1 MKTAAVLLVLCVF
14 FPAALPAL
22 ELDYSTFLGGS
33 GYDRAYA
40 VSLYGDIAYIAGE
53 TMSLDFPTADAF
65 QAAFNGQ
72 TFYTDAFVTRF
83 SADGSSLVYSTYLG
97 GANYDGG
104 AGSPDLKMGLA
115 VDTAGSAYVAGFTA
129 STDFPVLNPFQA
141 LKPGS
146 SGTAAAFVAKFDWNG
161 DLVYSTYLGGS
172 SNDYGAAVAVD
183 WFGQAYVTGRT
194 ASRDFPTQGTQ
205 DAFQPGHGGGNDDAF
220 VTCLNPQGNGLIYST
235 YLGGSGNDDRGY
247 GIAILDDPFASPC
260 VVGETD
266 SPDFPTV
273 NPYQASSPG
282 GYSDAFVVQF
292 NSNGVT
298 YSTYLG
304 GSAYDTAF
312 AVALDE
318 FGAAYVAGS
327 TSSLDFPTR
336 YPVQS
341 ALAGNQDAFVVKLQ
355 FVPALFRPDVMFST
369 YLGGADFDYARGV
382 ALDWARFV
390 YLAGETRSNDFPLL
404 NPYQSEFNPG
414 TTVSSSSDAFLAK
427 LSCSGDFL
435 IYSSYLGGEGD
446 DAAYGIAVD
455 DQQVAYLAGGT
466 VSDNFPVADPYQPF
480 RAGGEDAFLSR
491 LGHTPP
497 RMVIADSDYNGDG
510 TDDIAVFR
518 PRTGLWS
525 VRGVTRAF
533 FGKDG
538 DTPAAGDYNG
548 DGRADLAIFRP
559 DNGLW
564 RIQGLTKF
572 YFAAQD
578 WPVPADYSGD
588 GTDNPA
594 VFRPANGL
602 WWVRGVTQAYYGRR
616 GDVTVPGDYNG
627 DGTAEI
633 AIFRGQS
640 ALWSVRGL
648 TKIYFGRRGDTV
660 VPGNYL
666 GAGIITPAL
675 FRPASGLWVVRGQT
689 KVYYGSCSDRAVPA
703 DYNGASGTDLGILR
717 NYNGLWSISGVTRV
731 YFGLPGDIPVVQ

>member
-1 MKTAAVLLVLCVF
+1 MKTVAVLLVVLAL

-40 VSLYGDIAYIAGE
+40 VALDGDVAYIAGE
-53 TMSLDFPTADAF
+53 TKSLDFPTTDAF
-65 QAAFNGQ
+65 QAAFSGQ
-72 TFYTDAFVTRF
+72 TFYKDAFVTRF
-83 SADGSSLVYSTYLG
+83 SADGSSLHYSTYLG
-97 GANYDGG
+97 GSNNDGG
-104 AGSPDLKMGLA
+104 FGSPEYKMGLA
-115 VDTAGSAYVAGFTA
+115 VDTAGSAYVAGFTE
-129 STDFPVLNPFQA
+129 STDFPVLNAYQA
-141 LKPGS
+141 SKPGS
-146 SGTAAAFVAKFDWNG
+146 SGTAAAFVAKLDWNG
-161 DLVYSTYLGGS
+161 TLSYSTYLGGS
-172 SNDYGAAVAVD
+172 DSDYAAAVAVD

-194 ASRDFPTQGTQ
+194 GSRDFPTL
-205 DAFQPGHGGGNDDAF
+205 DAFQPAHGGGNDDAF
-220 VTCLNPQGNGLIYST
+220 VTCLNPQGNGLVYST
-235 YLGGSGNDDRGY
+235 FLGGSGNDDRGY
-247 GIAILDDPFASPC
+247 GVAILEAPFASPC
-260 VVGETD
+260 VVGTTD

-292 NSNGVT
+292 TSSGVT

-304 GSAYDTAF
+304 GSAYDIAF
-312 AVALDE
+312 AVALDGN
-318 FGAAYVAGS
+318 GAACVAGS
-327 TSSLDFPTR
+327 TSSDDFPTR
-336 YPVQS
+336 YPVQG
-341 ALAGNQDAFVVKLQ
+341 ALAGNSDACVTKLQ
-355 FVPALFRPDVMFST
+355 WNSGLGRPEVVFST
-369 YLGGADFDYARGV
+369 YLGGMDFDYARGV
-382 ALDWARFV
+382 AVDWAGFV
-390 YLAGETRSNDFPLL
+390 YLAGDTRSGDFPLL
-404 NPYQSEFNPG
+404 YPYQAEFNPG
-414 TTVSSSSDAFLAK
+414 TTVADYDAFLAK

-435 IYSSYLGGEGD
+435 YYSSYLGGEGAD
-446 DAAYGIAVD
+446 SAYGIAVD
-455 DQQVAYLAGGT
+455 DDQVAYLAGGT
-466 VSDNFPVADPYQPF
+466 VSDNFPVAEAYQPF
-480 RAGGEDAFLSR
+480 RAGGEDAFLSK

-518 PRTGLWS
+518 SRTGLWS
-525 VRGVTRAF
+525 VRGVTRVF

-538 DTPAAGDYNG
+538 DTPVAGDYDG
-548 DGRADLAIFRP
+548 DSRADVAIFRP
-559 DNGLW
+559 SNGLW
-564 RIQGLTKF
+564 RIQGLTRH

-578 WPVPADYSGD
+578 WPVPADYNGD
-588 GTDNPA
+588 GTDNSA
-594 VFRPANGL
+594 VFRPTDGL

-703 DYNGASGTDLGILR
+703 DYNGAAGADLGILR
-717 NYNGLWSISGVTRV
+717 NYNGLWSVSGVTRV